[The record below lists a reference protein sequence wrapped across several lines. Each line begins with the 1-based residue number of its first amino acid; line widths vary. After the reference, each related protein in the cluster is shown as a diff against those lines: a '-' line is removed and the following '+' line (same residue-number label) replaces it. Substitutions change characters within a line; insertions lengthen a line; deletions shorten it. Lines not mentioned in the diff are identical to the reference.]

1 MRFRKYD
8 FIVWRDSIVGQAE
21 IVSALHESI
30 TQDTLSHAM
39 IIEGSSGYGGL
50 PLVLSLAQHI
60 LCSQD
65 GATSCGQCKSCQQV
79 EGLIHPDLHI
89 GYPVVRK
96 EGKERKNIT
105 SKDYMTEWRSMILEN
120 PYTTYNEWIRSIAK
134 KTANG
139 DINVKECNDIIQQ
152 LNMQAFSGAY
162 KVQIIWIA
170 DRLGSNGNKLLKL
183 IEEPPEG
190 TFIFLICDNID
201 TILKTITSRCR
212 VINMPRVDEASMSAA
227 LITQDV
233 EEDQAKQ
240 ISFISDGD
248 FAQAL
253 TYAQLEQNN
262 LMELC
267 LQWMKLCADFDL
279 QGLRQWS
286 TEFGKYNSEEQKVI
300 LNYFL
305 KILQSVIYHQM
316 IGPDAVKLS
325 ASDKAMLLRNQ
336 SLLSL
341 TVDEIDLI
349 SQKVSRMITMI
360 QRYVTSRM
368 VMFDASLSI
377 GTLLKKRA

>member
-1 MRFRKYD
+1 M
-8 FIVWRDSIVGQAE
+8 WRDSIVGQ
-21 IVSALHESI
+21 IDTFKALHESI
-30 TQDTLSHAM
+30 SQDTLSHAM
-39 IIEGSSGYGGL
+39 IIEGKSGYGGL

-60 LCSQD
+60 LCNQD

-89 GYPVVRK
+89 AYPVVRK

-152 LNMQAFSGAY
+152 LNMQAFSGAR

-212 VINMPRVDEASMSAA
+212 VINMPRVDEVAMSTA
-227 LITQDV
+227 LITQDL
-233 EEDQAKQ
+233 EEEQAKQ

-267 LQWMKLCADFDL
+267 LQWMKLCEDFDL

-286 TEFGKYNSEEQKVI
+286 TEFGRYNSEEQKVI

-305 KILQSVIYHQM
+305 KVLQSVIYYQM

-325 ASDKAMLLRNQ
+325 ASDKTMLGRNQ
-336 SLLSL
+336 ALLSL
-341 TVDEIDLI
+341 SVDEIHLI

>member
-1 MRFRKYD
+1 
-8 FIVWRDSIVGQAE
+8 
-21 IVSALHESI
+21 
-30 TQDTLSHAM
+30 
-39 IIEGSSGYGGL
+39 
-50 PLVLSLAQHI
+50 
-60 LCSQD
+60 
-65 GATSCGQCKSCQQV
+65 
-79 EGLIHPDLHI
+79 
-89 GYPVVRK
+89 
-96 EGKERKNIT
+96 
-105 SKDYMTEWRSMILEN
+105 
-120 PYTTYNEWIRSIAK
+120 
-134 KTANG
+134 
-139 DINVKECNDIIQQ
+139 
-152 LNMQAFSGAY
+152 MQAFSGAQ

-190 TFIFLICDNID
+190 TFIFLICDHID
-201 TILKTITSRCR
+201 TILKTITSRFR
-212 VINMPRVDEASMSAA
+212 VINMPRVDEASMTTA
-227 LITQDV
+227 LSTTQDV

-286 TEFGKYNSEEQKVI
+286 IEFGRFNSEEQKVI

-305 KILQSVIYHQM
+305 KVLQSVIYHQM

-325 ASDKAMLLRNQ
+325 ATDKAMLLRNQ

-377 GTLLKKRA
+377 GTLFKKRA